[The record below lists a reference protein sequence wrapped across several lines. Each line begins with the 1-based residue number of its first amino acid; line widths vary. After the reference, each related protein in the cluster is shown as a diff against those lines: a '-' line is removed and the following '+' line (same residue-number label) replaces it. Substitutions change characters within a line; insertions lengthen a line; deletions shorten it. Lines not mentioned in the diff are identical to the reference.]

1 MATTA
6 DDMRRGF
13 AAWRAANQEA
23 WAYIERE
30 AVAAMKAGRKF
41 SIRPLVERLR
51 WHDLVNADGDSVGIP
66 NVIVPC
72 FVRQLISD
80 YPEMKPLITRQRSKL
95 DAEPVVEDGV
105 VDGA

>member
-1 MATTA
+1 MAMTA
-6 DDMRRGF
+6 DDMRRSF

-51 WHDLVNADGDSVGIP
+51 WQDLVNADGDSVGIP

-72 FVRQLISD
+72 FVRQLIS
-80 YPEMKPLITRQRSKL
+80 RQRSKL
-95 DAEPVVEDGV
+95 DADDPVVNDGA